1 MHICTE
7 KVSNIKSALFLSN
20 LKLQF
25 SDRCNCTATAT
36 FWPDSDM
43 CRHCQYA
50 KTAHNSRFIKDAKS
64 RCKYVLCG
72 RRMLGVIKQVRYD
85 CRSAALGSLLYS
97 NDDEKARHAQDAW
110 MWQLTSTPFQDTAG
124 CTTCLTSLPQSSR
137 AEHAAL
143 TALQPSTAPWKA
155 LGPF

>member
-1 MHICTE
+1 
-7 KVSNIKSALFLSN
+7 
-20 LKLQF
+20 
-25 SDRCNCTATAT
+25 
-36 FWPDSDM
+36 M
-43 CRHCQYA
+43 CRHCQYT

-64 RCKYVLCG
+64 RCKYILCG
-72 RRMLGVIKQVRYD
+72 RWMLGVIKQVRYD

-143 TALQPSTAPWKA
+143 TVLQPSTAPWKA
-155 LGPF
+155 LGAFLGTTLVRRMDSLQDTVLKLIDRYTKKGIRV